1 MDIRLT
7 EEQREIS
14 SGRIC
19 PYCHVP
25 TEYKN
30 SIEVYGVDYGMI
42 YYCPQCGAYV
52 GVHKGTGRAKGRLA
66 NAELRRCKIE
76 AHRYFDELYKRGLMK
91 RREAYKWLSDQLGL
105 PPEYTHIGMFNPE
118 TCAKVVDVSK
128 KHLLTMRFALRRQDK
143 IKAHFEPNGDEMLNR
158 IKESLTRFFA
168 ADRSEFPEGYREIE
182 LIRRVVRPEVKGCYR
197 NAHLLTLSFPDRVR
211 YVEGKTHT
219 VIPIGHAFNR
229 VGDKYIGIT
238 FEFALESDPTQ
249 YEYVAFGEYP
259 AGVIEEITN
268 QTGHYGDIYRFCYC
282 AAQMALEKMNPRT

>member
-7 EEQREIS
+7 EEQREIL

-52 GVHKGTGRAKGRLA
+52 GVHKGTDRAKGRLA

-118 TCAKVVDVSK
+118 TCAKVAVV
-128 KHLLTMRFALRRQDK
+128 
-143 IKAHFEPNGDEMLNR
+143 
-158 IKESLTRFFA
+158 
-168 ADRSEFPEGYREIE
+168 IE
-182 LIRRVVRPEVKGCYR
+182 
-197 NAHLLTLSFPDRVR
+197 
-211 YVEGKTHT
+211 
-219 VIPIGHAFNR
+219 
-229 VGDKYIGIT
+229 GIT
-238 FEFALESDPTQ
+238 DL
-249 YEYVAFGEYP
+249 
-259 AGVIEEITN
+259 
-268 QTGHYGDIYRFCYC
+268 TGYYGDIYRFCYC